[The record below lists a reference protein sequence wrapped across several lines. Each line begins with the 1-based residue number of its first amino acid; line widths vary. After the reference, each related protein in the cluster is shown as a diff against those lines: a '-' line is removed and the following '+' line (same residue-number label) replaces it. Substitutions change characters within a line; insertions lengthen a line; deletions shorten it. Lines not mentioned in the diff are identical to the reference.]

1 MLYIILLCR
10 LFFPPLT
17 QYLLLFPSP
26 KGGPGGCFQFAVRM
40 KMPSS
45 YACFLSLPD
54 NRVTTSSDHD
64 GLTDYIVQGLHK
76 LEGGEGSR
84 TYF

>member
-1 MLYIILLCR
+1 MLYIVPLGR
-10 LFFPPLT
+10 LFFFPLT

-45 YACFLSLPD
+45 YTCFLGLPD
-54 NRVTTSSDHD
+54 NRLTTASDHD
-64 GLTDYIVQGLHK
+64 GLTEYTVQWLHK

-84 TYF
+84 TCF